1 MTCAAFMMSKWY
13 PDAGTYRLAIVVFA
27 TGIIGLAINYA
38 FPRLYVVSAA
48 PIVLH
53 SGHKS

>member
-13 PDAGTYRLAIVVFA
+13 PDAGSYRFAIVVFA
-27 TGIIGLAINYA
+27 TGIIGLAVNYA
-38 FPRLYVVSAA
+38 FPRLYVVSTA

-53 SGHKS
+53 SDQKS